1 MWSDLSLYGERKS
14 PFHSLPSFYFFFF
27 PTQMKN
33 LSVFHS
39 LFIIKWVLEAFFEV
53 MLVLALIFITN
64 SEVSQALPL
73 FPKFHK
79 NLQELL
85 LWSHFQKQNCN
96 KKGYTWSVLL
106 KNGEQ
111 LWMMYF
117 IGLWKIAHIVFN
129 LGQKKIWS
137 KIVLAAEWR
146 IHKKYSSS
154 GKYFIQCATVISEFY
169 YIDTIL
175 SWLSS
180 QRENV
185 NEEKL

>member
-1 MWSDLSLYGERKS
+1 MISHCMVKGNLPFTLCLLSI
-14 PFHSLPSFYFFFF
+14 FFF

-85 LWSHFQKQNCN
+85 L
-96 KKGYTWSVLL
+96 
-106 KNGEQ
+106 
-111 LWMMYF
+111 
-117 IGLWKIAHIVFN
+117 
-129 LGQKKIWS
+129 
-137 KIVLAAEWR
+137 
-146 IHKKYSSS
+146 
-154 GKYFIQCATVISEFY
+154 
-169 YIDTIL
+169 
-175 SWLSS
+175 
-180 QRENV
+180 
-185 NEEKL
+185 